1 MESLL
6 GTLLE
11 NYMANVKSIIAAAIV
26 DRNGLIIT
34 SKKRERADQDSDT
47 VIGAVSAVLEGYIER
62 LQDEFETESTFFNIT
77 STGDKKFAFC
87 SQGQSS
93 ILATIAEPNASD
105 TALKVFSEHIAGK
118 IKLIIE
124 GAENVNLN
132 IPPLIKTLSQTRSGT
147 LPEGEFSAKVIITG
161 DGRVGKTSLVR
172 RFVENKFKDE
182 YVNTLGVDISKHSV
196 EIGENIRIS
205 FIIWDIGG
213 QDFSPYRDKFY
224 NGANC
229 AFLVLDRTREN
240 TLKGI
245 HKWHN
250 DIKKA
255 INRDISMII
264 VGNKS
269 DLVDQIKVEEE
280 DIKEL
285 ADELGFNYI
294 LTSAKTGE
302 NVKDAFLFL
311 GYEFLENL

>member
-1 MESLL
+1 MENLL
-6 GTLLE
+6 NTLLE
-11 NYMANVKSIIAAAIV
+11 NYMKNLENIVAAAIV

-34 SKKRERADQDSDT
+34 SRKREQADENSDT

-87 SQGQSS
+87 SQGKSS
-93 ILATIAEPNASD
+93 ILATIAEPDASD
-105 TALKVFSEHIAGK
+105 TELKVFSEHIAGK
-118 IKLIIE
+118 VKLLIE
-124 GAENVNLN
+124 GEENVNLN

-147 LPEGEFSAKVIITG
+147 LPEGEFSAKVILTG

-182 YVNTLGVDISKHSV
+182 YITTLGVDISKHSV
-196 EIGENIRIS
+196 EIGENIQIS

-213 QDFSPYRDKFY
+213 QNFSPYREKFY

-229 AFLVLDRTREN
+229 AFLVLDRTRED
-240 TLKGI
+240 TLEGI
-245 HKWHN
+245 KRWYS
-250 DIKKA
+250 DINKA
-255 INRDISMII
+255 INKDISMIV

-269 DLVDQIKVEEE
+269 DLVDQIEVEEE
-280 DIKEL
+280 DVKEL

-302 NVKDAFLFL
+302 NVKDAFLYL
-311 GYEFLENL
+311 GYEFLKSL